1 MAYRIRRRMSRRE
14 RRVLLAVGAVV
25 AFAAVKGGHGVSGI
39 IPVSVAAPP
48 GATTVSANEQ
58 LGEQMAAG
66 YGWTGAQWT
75 CLNWLWTR
83 ESNWETTATN
93 PQSGAYGIPQSLP
106 PGKMAAARRGL
117 ANRPGHA
124 DQVGPGLHPGHL
136 RHAMRR
142 VEPRNARR
150 LVLASANRPGPRPGR
165 NTK

>member
-106 PGKMAAARRGL
+106 PGKMAAAGADWQTDPATQIKWGL
-117 ANRPGHA
+117 GYIQATYGTPCAAWSHETQDGWY
-124 DQVGPGLHPGHL
+124 
-136 RHAMRR
+136 
-142 VEPRNARR
+142 
-150 LVLASANRPGPRPGR
+150 
-165 NTK
+165 